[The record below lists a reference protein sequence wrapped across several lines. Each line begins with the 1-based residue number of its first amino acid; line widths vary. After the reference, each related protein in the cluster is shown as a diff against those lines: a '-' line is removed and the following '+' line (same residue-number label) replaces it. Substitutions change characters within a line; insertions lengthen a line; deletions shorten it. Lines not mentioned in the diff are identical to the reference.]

1 MPTPQPDRE
10 PVPESGVE
18 SGPESGP
25 ESVLES
31 VPESGLESGPE
42 SVPESGLESVAESGP
57 EPGLE
62 SPLAPPPENAAGL
75 GRGFDLDERASL
87 ALCVSNPAGFDTST
101 VLEFLV
107 RADAEQHRWAAAR
120 TRLLAELSRR
130 DPSADR
136 WVAEEVGAA
145 LRLSPARAMSEVKNA
160 TQLHDALPATFDRLA
175 AGELSS
181 AQAKLVTE
189 ASYRLPD
196 AAAVGLL
203 DAQAASRCGD
213 MSEPQTRRLLRRQVL
228 RADPAG
234 AERRHTQA
242 VQDRYVRLTE
252 AEDGMA
258 LLTAFLPAPQA
269 VACMQRLDHAARQ
282 HRQLAGAGADSG
294 TPADPRTL
302 DQLRADLFTHT
313 LLTHTPLKQAPVTH
327 TDGTEVHDT
336 HDPDGAQTASFGSC
350 EGGSAA
356 GLVAS
361 IQVIVSAATL
371 LGQDDEPGWLD
382 RYGPITA
389 ETARRLAHDPTGTWR
404 RIVTDPASGQLTDIG
419 TRRYRP
425 PDAIRRRVVMRDGT
439 CRFPYCTHPAT
450 GSDLD
455 HAIPYPEGPTAV
467 TNLHAVSRRHHR
479 AKTQGRWQVSLDPDT
494 ATTTWTSPLG
504 RTYRTRPPQ
513 RWTYPDDQLA
523 RSGQGPDG
531 GGNDPCNEIDDTDPP
546 PF

>member
-10 PVPESGVE
+10 PS
-18 SGPESGP
+18 
-25 ESVLES
+25 
-31 VPESGLESGPE
+31 PESGLEPGVESDLESDLE
-42 SVPESGLESVAESGP
+42 SVAESSLESVAESGVEPGLESVAESRLEPHPDTAGP
-57 EPGLE
+57 
-62 SPLAPPPENAAGL
+62 

-120 TRLLAELSRR
+120 ARLLAELSRR

-145 LRLSPARAMSEVKNA
+145 LRLSPARAMAEVKNA

-175 AGELSS
+175 AGELT
-181 AQAKLVTE
+181 ATQAKLVTE

-196 AAAVGLL
+196 TAAVGLL
-203 DAQAASRCGD
+203 DEQAAARCGD
-213 MSEPQTRRLLRRQVL
+213 LSEPQTRRLLRRQVL
-228 RADPAG
+228 RADPTG

-242 VQDRYVRLTE
+242 MQDRYVRLTE

-269 VACMQRLDHAARQ
+269 VACMQRLDQAARH
-282 HRQLAGAGADSG
+282 HRQLTRTGTDTDSG

-313 LLTHTPLKQAPVTH
+313 LLAHTPLKHAPLTH
-327 TDGTEVHDT
+327 ADHGTEVHDT
-336 HDPDGAQTASFGSC
+336 RDPDGAHAASCGAC
-350 EGGSAA
+350 KGGSAA
-356 GLVAS
+356 GLGAS

-371 LGQDDEPGWLD
+371 LGQDEEPGWLD
-382 RYGPITA
+382 RYGPISA
-389 ETARRLAHDPTGTWR
+389 ETARRVAHDPTGTWR
-404 RIVTDPASGQLTDIG
+404 RILTDPASGQVTDIG

-425 PDAIRRRVVMRDGT
+425 PDPIRRRVVMRDGT

-455 HAIPYPEGPTAV
+455 HAIPYPDGPTAV

-479 AKTQGRWQVSLDPDT
+479 AKTEGRWQVSLDPDT

-504 RTYRTRPPQ
+504 RSYLTRPPQ
-513 RWTYPDDQLA
+513 RWTYPDDQPV
-523 RSGQGPDG
+523 RPGQNPDG
-531 GGNDPCNEIDDTDPP
+531 GGSKSSNEIDDKDPP